1 MVQLAVENLSFSYG
15 SHAVLRD
22 ISFTANPGDLI
33 AVMGP
38 NGVGKSTLFRCILGF
53 LRNYDGR
60 VLVDGVDT
68 RTLSRKHLAQR
79 VAYIPQASA
88 QVFDYTVLELVLMG
102 MATQLHA
109 FQMPA
114 KAEKEQAL
122 AVLEQLGI
130 GHLAH
135 RGCGQISGG
144 EYQLVLLARTLV
156 QKACILIMDEPTANL
171 DYGNQ
176 FRVMERIAGLSQR
189 DFIVL
194 TSTHDPNQVLLHA
207 TRALVVEGGTVSAD
221 GAPQDVL
228 TAETLS
234 RLYGIAVRRHA
245 VNDAGRSVH
254 VCIPART
261 KDGDVRAG
269 NRGVRLEGD
278 DASTKD
284 PSERRRLS

>member
-1 MVQLAVENLSFSYG
+1 MQLAVEDLSFSYG

-22 ISFTANPGDLI
+22 ISFTARPGDLI

-53 LRNYDGR
+53 LRHYGGR

-102 MATQLHA
+102 MATQLRA
-109 FQMPA
+109 FQVPA
-114 KAEKEQAL
+114 KAEKEHAL
-122 AVLEQLGI
+122 EVLDQLGI

-156 QKACILIMDEPTANL
+156 QKARILIMDEPTANL

-176 FRVMERIAGLSQR
+176 FRVMERIARLSQR

-207 TRALVVEGGTVSAD
+207 TRALVVEGGTISAD
-221 GAPQDVL
+221 GRPQDVM
-228 TAETLS
+228 TEKTLS
-234 RLYGIAVRRHA
+234 RLYGIAVRRR
-245 VNDAGRSVH
+245 VVDDAGRCIH
-254 VCIPART
+254 VCIPATTTANEQRT
-261 KDGDVRAG
+261 HE
-269 NRGVRLEGD
+269 EG
-278 DASTKD
+278 
-284 PSERRRLS
+284 ERR